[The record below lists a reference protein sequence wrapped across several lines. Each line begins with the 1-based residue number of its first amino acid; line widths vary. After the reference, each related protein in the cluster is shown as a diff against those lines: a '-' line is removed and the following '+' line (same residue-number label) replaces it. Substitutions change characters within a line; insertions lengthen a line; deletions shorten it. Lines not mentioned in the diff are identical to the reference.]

1 MSAKGTTMPLAEID
15 AQRYHMNEGRQCL
28 ACLLESVWHEHLN
41 ITTVD
46 HIKDVRL
53 VLVRCH
59 CTRCKATWTE
69 TYRLVGVHRDRAEA
83 IKAAEA
89 TYKKP
94 S

>member
-1 MSAKGTTMPLAEID
+1 MSAKGATMPPDEID
-15 AQRYHMNEGRQCL
+15 AQRYLMNEGRRCPT
-28 ACLLESVWHEHLN
+28 CLLEGVWHEHLN

-46 HIKDVRL
+46 HIRGVRL
-53 VLVRCH
+53 LLVRCH
-59 CTRCKATWTE
+59 CTRCRATWTE

-83 IKAAEA
+83 IEAAEA